1 MEQSNM
7 DRTILHCDCNGF
19 YASVEC
25 VLRPELKKIPMAVCG
40 DPENRH
46 GVILAKN
53 ELAKRFG
60 VQTAETIWQAKQK
73 CPSLTLISPHR
84 DLYAKYSKE
93 INQVYEQ
100 YTDLV
105 EPFGIDESWLDVTE
119 STELFGTGRQIADTL
134 RRRIYQEFG
143 LTISVGVSFNK
154 IFAKLGSDYKKP
166 DATTVISRKNFQAL
180 LFPLP
185 VSALLFVGSSTE
197 AVLNKLKI
205 RTIGDLASGDR
216 TLLTKHLGKMGGQL
230 YDYANG
236 LDDSPVESAYA
247 KKEIKSVGNGIT
259 FRRNLVG
266 WDDIRTGVTA
276 LADTVAA
283 RLRKQQVKCCGV
295 QVTLKDTKLKTIS
308 RQQMLSQP
316 THLSKVITNAA
327 LQIIRRSWKISN
339 PIRMITI
346 TGIQLV
352 TDDQSGMQLSLFED
366 VKKYDRRE
374 QLEAAIDMLRDKYGK
389 SVISYGSI
397 LKNDLGIEDHSK
409 AEKENPQ

>member
-1 MEQSNM
+1 M

-25 VLRPELKKIPMAVCG
+25 VLRPELKKVPMAVCG
-40 DPENRH
+40 DPANRH
-46 GVILAKN
+46 GIILAKN
-53 ELAKRFG
+53 EIAKRFG
-60 VQTAETIWQAKQK
+60 VQTAETIWQAKRK
-73 CPSLTLISPHR
+73 CPALTLISPHR

-119 STELFGTGRQIADTL
+119 SKELFGTGRQIADTL

-197 AVLNKLKI
+197 ALLNKLKI
-205 RTIGDLASGDR
+205 QTIGELAASDR
-216 TLLTKHLGKMGGQL
+216 TLLTEYLGKIGGQL

-283 RLRKQQVKCCGV
+283 RLRKHHVQCGGV
-295 QVTLKDTKLKTIS
+295 QVTLKDIKLKTIS
-308 RQQMLSQP
+308 RQQMLPHP
-316 THLSKVITNAA
+316 THLAKVITDAA
-327 LQIIRRSWKISN
+327 LEIIQRSWKISN

-352 TDDQSGMQLSLFED
+352 TDDQAGMQLSLFED
-366 VKKYDRRE
+366 VKKYDQRE
-374 QLEAAIDMLRDKYGK
+374 LLEAAIDTLRDKYGK

-409 AEKENPQ
+409 TDKGNP